1 MRLFCYYAFHS
12 VLNTLK
18 KLLKTWVAVFLV
30 LCVGGALIGGI
41 IGTVISTIDDE
52 NEARQEQTIDDED
65 KDADTED
72 ADEDELEFS
81 MFTEIGK
88 FLDEHELTTSNVVD
102 FVISVLFLVIIATN
116 VANAKSSGKIFQ
128 PADVPML
135 FASPIK
141 PQSVMMFRLT
151 CSLGSSFMVSLFM
164 LYQIP
169 NLMQAGIGIWGA
181 VSCIVVYMLSLMFST
196 LIQVT
201 FYTITSKM
209 KNGSDSINKVLIG
222 IYGAIGIGFA
232 AYVTSS
238 GEEIVP
244 ALFGYFASPA
254 THWIPF
260 WGWIRGI
267 SYYACT
273 GDYMWSLIY
282 LGLFVASCGLII
294 LFIWKMKADFYEDAM
309 FAAERKAEQL
319 ENAQRASNGA
329 TVVREK
335 ERKGSIDREG
345 FRYGSGANV
354 FFYKAVFNRFRF
366 AKLKIFS
373 TTMIIYTLIAT
384 IVSYVAQRYTS
395 GVEDLFVI
403 PAAVMGVVAFYRTLG
418 DPIRE
423 DTSREFFIL
432 IPAKGY
438 SKIMW
443 SLLGCL
449 TVTAIDLAIPMI
461 IAAVILGTN
470 PLTVIVWFLFILSVS
485 FFATVVGTF
494 ISLSIPGEHAKTI
507 KTVIQIMFMYFGLGP
522 SAIAVVAGIYFGQV
536 VLALAIG
543 AVINTAIGFLVSPL
557 LPVFLG
563 RK

>member
-41 IGTVISTIDDE
+41 IGTVISTIDDQ
-52 NEARQEQTIDDED
+52 NEAKQEQIIDDED

-72 ADEDELEFS
+72 ADDDDLEFS
-81 MFTEIGK
+81 MFTDIGK
-88 FLDEHELTTSNVVD
+88 FLDEHDLTNSNVVD
-102 FVISVLFLVIIATN
+102 LVISVLFLVIIATN
-116 VANAKSSGKIFQ
+116 IANAKSSGKIFQ

-209 KNGSDSINKVLIG
+209 KNGTDSINRVLIG
-222 IYGAIGIGFA
+222 VYGAVGVGFA
-232 AYVTSS
+232 AYITVT
-238 GEEIVP
+238 GKEIIP
-244 ALFGYFASPA
+244 ALFGYFASPS

-273 GDYMWSLIY
+273 GDYMMSLIY
-282 LGLFVASCGLII
+282 LGLFVVSCGLII

-319 ENAQRASNGA
+319 ENAKRATNGA
-329 TVVREK
+329 ATIREK
-335 ERKGSIDREG
+335 ERKGSLDREG
-345 FRYGSGANV
+345 FRFGNGANV

-373 TTMIIYTLIAT
+373 TTMIIYLLIAT
-384 IVSYVAQRYTS
+384 IVSYVAQRYTT
-395 GVEDLFVI
+395 GIEDLFLI
-403 PAAVMGVVAFYRTLG
+403 PAAAMGIVAFYRTLG

-432 IPAKGY
+432 IPASGY

-449 TVTAIDLAIPMI
+449 TVTAIDLAVPMI
-461 IAAVILGTN
+461 IAGIILGTN
-470 PLTVIVWFLFILSVS
+470 PLIILLWLLFILSIS

-494 ISLSIPGEHAKTI
+494 IALSIPGESAQTI
-507 KTVIQIMFMYFGLGP
+507 KTVIQIMFMYFGLAP
-522 SAIAVVAGIYFGQV
+522 SAIAVGAGIYFGQV
-536 VLALAIG
+536 VIALLIG
-543 AVINTAIGFLVSPL
+543 TVMNVITGFLVSLL